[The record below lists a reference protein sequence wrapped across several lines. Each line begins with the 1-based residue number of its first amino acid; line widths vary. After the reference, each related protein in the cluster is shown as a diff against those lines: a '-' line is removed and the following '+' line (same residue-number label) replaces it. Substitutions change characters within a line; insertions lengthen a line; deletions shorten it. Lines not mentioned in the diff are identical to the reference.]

1 MFEFVVKI
9 NGKLFLRSKSR
20 ASTVKTAK
28 FNNSLLI
35 NNKFNQYW
43 ISWIDGMIE
52 IGSGWMVGE
61 EKLLSYKDLLNVNI
75 NYFAVRAMDGI
86 TISYDVPEGEVLLKV
101 K

>member
-1 MFEFVVKI
+1 MKGPQLAHIGLAPTTKTSRGTRMFEFVVKI

-43 ISWIDGMIE
+43 ISWIDGIIE

-61 EKLLSYKDLLNVNI
+61 EKLLS
-75 NYFAVRAMDGI
+75 
-86 TISYDVPEGEVLLKV
+86 
-101 K
+101 